1 MTKEEKIIRKKQE
14 RKEFKAYIDL
24 SDDRVLNT
32 KKAGIELI
40 AKDEIFVQIPDAE
53 HYWISNYGRLVNNNN
68 KHKTFKFHK
77 MPENNKKVHWTV
89 VSYDIDGSPIHTETN
104 PTELVAKYFLMKNN
118 IARWKVWHI
127 DRNFSNNYYK
137 NLIFV
142 TPDNYNRLRTE
153 NITVEDLG
161 YEQDYYTY
169 YKVSNNVARNIYKGI
184 YARCY
189 GSNSL
194 MVNKCYDG
202 AFMCDKWRDDP
213 ESFEE
218 WYSMNYYECD
228 GERMAVDKDLLY
240 RGNREYSPEKCC
252 LLPETINSALAS
264 ATKRRVL
271 NTFSKM
277 PLGVY
282 YASGRD
288 QYYAQIHPFGT
299 DCKAVKLHYWDTEM
313 EAFNEYKMF
322 KEAELKVLALRYRDK
337 IPDEV
342 FDALITYEVCPYSP
356 YDPRSEGYSNFR
368 RVDQ

>member
-1 MTKEEKIIRKKQE
+1 MTKKEKRKQT
-14 RKEFKAYIDL
+14 RKEFRNYIDL
-24 SDDRVLNT
+24 SNDRVLDT
-32 KKAGIELI
+32 KKAGIELLG
-40 AKDEIFVQIPDAE
+40 KDEIFVQIEDAPF
-53 HYWISNYGRLVNNNN
+53 YWGSNYGRLVNNNN
-68 KHKTFKFHK
+68 KKKVFRFHK
-77 MPENNKKVHWTV
+77 MPEKNKNVHWTV
-89 VSYDIDGSPIHTETN
+89 VSYDIDGTPIHTETS
-104 PTELVAKYFLMKNN
+104 PTKLVADIFLMKNN
-118 IARWKVWHI
+118 VTRRKIWHI
-127 DRNFSNNYYK
+127 DRDISNNYYK

-142 TPDNYNRLRTE
+142 TSSDYDKLLHGS
-153 NITVEDLG
+153 IQVEDLG
-161 YEQDYYTY
+161 YEQEYYSY
-169 YKVSNNVARNIYKGI
+169 YKIKSSTALHIYIGI
-184 YARCY
+184 YNRCH
-189 GSNSL
+189 NKL
-194 MVNKCYDG
+194 NRAQKCYEG
-202 AFMCDKWRDDP
+202 ASMCEKWEKDP

-264 ATKRRVL
+264 ATKKRVL

-356 YDPRSEGYSNFR
+356 YDPRSEGYLNFR
-368 RVDQ
+368 RLDQ